1 MDPKLCVLLLFRLNI
16 LLKAADIYIF
26 FFASEAFN
34 RGPVFPLLEFY
45 SICSYSI
52 HVQLLMVTHP
62 SANRGPSCL
71 TSVIL
76 RELVF
81 PTW

>member
-52 HVQLLMVTHP
+52 HVQLLNGHWSPIQV
-62 SANRGPSCL
+62 L
-71 TSVIL
+71 TVAQ
-76 RELVF
+76 VAY
-81 PTW
+81 PQ